1 MTFESERL
9 LDRLRHVHLLVV
21 GDVMLD
27 AYLEGVSSRLCPEA
41 PVPVVAVSRH
51 AEAPGGAGNV
61 AVNARALGA
70 RVTLLGTVGADAA
83 GARVRQ
89 GLVERGIAAA
99 DLVVDPSRRTLAKR
113 RIIGNAQMM
122 LRFDE
127 GSTEAVTGAV
137 EEALLAALARA
148 YHAADAVVVADY
160 GYGVLTPRVRETIGR
175 LQRKS
180 PRLLLVDA
188 KSFEAYRGLGITVA
202 KPNYEQALRLTG
214 WPAAAGQPRVR
225 VITERAATLLERAGA
240 RTVVVT
246 LDADGAVVLERGRA
260 PHRALARPTRQARAA
275 GAGDTFGCV
284 FALALAAGA
293 EGPAAADLAAA
304 AAGVVVAK
312 DGTAPCEIGELQ
324 DALRGPAKRAPD
336 RTRLVEQLEAARRRG
351 ERIVLTSGCFDLLH
365 RGHIRYLNRARELG
379 DLLVVGLNSDDGVR
393 RLKGSGRPINGL
405 EDRAEVLAG
414 LSCVDH
420 IVGFDEDTPAEL
432 IRALRPHVFVKGGDY
447 TRETLPEAPVVE
459 ELGGVVRI
467 LPLVEDRSTTGII
480 RRIRNGEAP
489 RAVERDRELA

>member
-1 MTFESERL
+1 MIFEGERL
-9 LDRLRHVHLLVV
+9 LARFSGVDLLVV

-27 AYLEGVSSRLCPEA
+27 AYLEGVSTRLCPEA
-41 PVPVVAVSRH
+41 PVPVVAVSRQ

-61 AVNARALGA
+61 AVNASALGA
-70 RVTLLGTVGADAA
+70 RVTLLGAVGADAA
-83 GARVRQ
+83 GTTVRQ
-89 GLVERGIAAA
+89 ALAGWSIVSAGL
-99 DLVVDPSRRTLAKR
+99 LVDPSRRTLTKR
-113 RIIGNAQMM
+113 RVIGNDQMM

-127 GSTEAVTGAV
+127 GSTEPLAGAA

-148 YHAADAVVVADY
+148 YRAADAVVVADY
-160 GYGVLTPRVRETIGR
+160 GYGVLTRRVREAIGR
-175 LQRKS
+175 LQRES
-180 PRLLLVDA
+180 PRILLVDT
-188 KSFEAYRGLGITVA
+188 KSFDAYRGLGITVA

-214 WPAAAGQPRVR
+214 MPAPAGWGRAR
-225 VITERAATLLERAGA
+225 VISERAPRLLERTGA

-246 LDADGAVVLERGRA
+246 LDADGALVLERGSA
-260 PHRALARPTRQARAA
+260 PHRALARPMRQARAA

-284 FALALAAGA
+284 FALALAAGGDA
-293 EGPAAADLAAA
+293 AAAADLASV

-312 DGTAPCEIGELQ
+312 DGTAPCEIGELRE
-324 DALRGPAKRAPD
+324 ALRGPAKHVHD
-336 RTRLVEQLEAARRRG
+336 RVQLAAQLESARRRG

-393 RLKGSGRPINGL
+393 RLKGPGRPINGL
-405 EDRAEVLAG
+405 DDRAEVLAG

-420 IVGFDEDTPAEL
+420 IVCFDEDTPAEL

-447 TRETLPEAPVVE
+447 TRESLPEGPVVE

-480 RRIRNGEAP
+480 RRIRAGDASHALEAGS
-489 RAVERDRELA
+489 